1 MENNTN
7 PQARYATQNTFVKIF
22 FHKDLIGDWNFTG
35 WRLYVSKEREIE
47 ALPFSEQLKTYL
59 KVMLRKAKYGIAID
73 ESGLATP
80 IVKME
85 QIVEA
90 KILPPWT
97 VCSFKYLQA
106 NSWND

>member
-1 MENNTN
+1 METN
-7 PQARYATQNTFVKIF
+7 KNLQTNYTAQNTFVKVF
-22 FHKDLIGDWNFTG
+22 LHRDLIGEWDFVG

-47 ALPFSEQLKTYL
+47 ALPYGDTVKAYL
-59 KVMLRKAKYGIAID
+59 KKMLRKAKFGIAVD
-73 ESGLATP
+73 ELGLAVS
-80 IVKME
+80 ICKME

-106 NSWND
+106 